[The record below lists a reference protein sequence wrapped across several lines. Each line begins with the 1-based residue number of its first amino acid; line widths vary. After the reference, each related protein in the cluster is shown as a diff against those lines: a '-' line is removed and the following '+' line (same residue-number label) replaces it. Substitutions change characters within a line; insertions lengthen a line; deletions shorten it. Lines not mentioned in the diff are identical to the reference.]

1 MYSIYSSMRTL
12 LINDFN
18 VSSTVGAHNI
28 KIGYQR
34 IITNFPCVSLF
45 RAGTTSYGRLGYK
58 ESPAGSRDRAVD
70 SMMQIDIF
78 HSSIEDLE
86 ILDDYVVKA
95 IMVSGQTG
103 TGYRLMNNPSGFDES
118 YDCYRTIQT
127 WLCSEIVQ
135 D

>member
-1 MYSIYSSMRTL
+1 MRML

-28 KIGYQR
+28 KVGYQR
-34 IITNFPCVSLF
+34 VITNFPCISLF
-45 RAGTTSYGRLGYK
+45 RAGSSSYCRLGYK
-58 ESPAGSRDRAVD
+58 ESDAGSRDRVVD
-70 SMMQIDIF
+70 SMMQIDLF
-78 HSSIEDLE
+78 HSSVEDLE

-95 IMVSGQTG
+95 IMASGQTG
-103 TGYRLMNNPSGFDES
+103 HGYRLMSNPSGFDES

>member
-1 MYSIYSSMRTL
+1 MRTL

-18 VSSTVGAHNI
+18 VSSTVGAHNV
-28 KIGYQR
+28 KVGYQR
-34 IITNFPCVSLF
+34 IVSNRPCVALF
-45 RAGTTSYGRLGYK
+45 RAGSSSYGRLGYG
-58 ESPAGSRDRAVD
+58 ESDPGSRDRVVD

-78 HSSIEDLE
+78 HDSIQELE

-103 TGYRLMNNPSGFDES
+103 TGYRLMSNPSGFDES